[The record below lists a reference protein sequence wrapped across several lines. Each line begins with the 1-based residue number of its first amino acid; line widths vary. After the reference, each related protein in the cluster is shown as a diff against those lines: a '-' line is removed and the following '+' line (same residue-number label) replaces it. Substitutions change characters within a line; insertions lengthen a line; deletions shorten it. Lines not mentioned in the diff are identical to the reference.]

1 MCLAIP
7 SRVMEIDGQEGL
19 VEFGGVTKKVN
30 LTLLGQV
37 SVGDYVLVHAGYA
50 IEKIREE
57 EAAETLDVIR
67 QICELETS
75 R

>member
-7 SRVMEIDGQEGL
+7 SRVVEIDGQEGL
-19 VEFGGVTKKVN
+19 VEFGGVTKKV
-30 LTLLGQV
+30 TLSLLSDV

-50 IEKIREE
+50 IERIIEE
-57 EAAETLDVIR
+57 EAEETLKVIR

>member
-7 SRVMEIDGQEGL
+7 SKVIEIDDQEGT
-19 VEFGGVTKKVN
+19 VEFGGVTKKVS
-30 LTLLGQV
+30 LSLLSNI

-50 IEKIREE
+50 IEHIRED

>member
-1 MCLAIP
+1 
-7 SRVMEIDGQEGL
+7 MEIDGQEGL

-50 IEKIREE
+50 IERIREE

>member
-50 IEKIREE
+50 IERIREE